1 LIELASLGANGFKI
15 QGENAGDQAGTSVS
29 AAGDVDGNGLDDL
42 IIGAIVNDSGGYAGA
57 AYVVFG
63 KSGTDQVDLAAV
75 AAGEGG
81 FKIQG
86 ETAFDLAGWSVSA
99 AGDVNG
105 DGVDDLIV
113 GATDNDSGGGLAGA
127 AYVVFGKSGTDLVDL
142 DAVAAG
148 NGGFKIQGEN
158 SNDSAGF
165 SVSAAGD
172 VNGDGLDDLIVGR
185 YGNDSGGDNAG
196 AAYVVFGKSGTDLV
210 DLDAVAAGEGGF
222 KIQGEAAGDRAGR
235 SVSAAGDVDGDGVD
249 DLIVGADL
257 NDSGGDIAG
266 AAYVIFGNIA
276 PVAENDSAAATAGQL
291 ATLDILNND
300 SDANGTLVPS
310 SIALVDGPTKGIA
323 TVVDG
328 QIAYTPDA
336 DATGPDSFTYSVRDN
351 QGGISNTATVTVTI
365 SSSVNQPPVANPDT
379 VSTAFGTAVVI
390 DVLSNDRDTDGTLD
404 PASVTIVD
412 PPASGTATVDP
423 AGTISYAPGLS
434 TVGTVRFT
442 YTVADDKG
450 AVSEPATVAVD
461 VAGDLTPVFP
471 TGGNSVVGGAGNDL
485 IFTGSG
491 NTTVSAGEGDDVVYA
506 GQGNNAIAGGAGND
520 TVLAVEGADRLQGE
534 SGDDVLFGGAGNDTL
549 SGGEGN
555 DILVGGPGNDSLDG
569 GPGLDTSIF
578 AGAFA
583 DFRLQSAGGRLQVQ
597 DRVGGEGRDTLTT
610 VELLQF
616 DDGFFDVASRTFNAD
631 AFATD
636 AVEALVTSP
645 GFSTD
650 PAAPVPG
657 ASFSANQVESLVV
670 DAALA

>member
-1 LIELASLGANGFKI
+1 L
-15 QGENAGDQAGTSVS
+15 V
-29 AAGDVDGNGLDDL
+29 GL
-42 IIGAIVNDSGGYAGA
+42 Y
-57 AYVVFG
+57 
-63 KSGTDQVDLAAV
+63 AV

-86 ETAFDLAGWSVSA
+86 EAALDRVGTSVSA

-105 DGVDDLIV
+105 DGLDDLII
-113 GATDNDSGGGLAGA
+113 GATGSDGTHAGA

-148 NGGFKIQGEN
+148 NGGFKIQGE
-158 SNDSAGF
+158 
-165 SVSAAGD
+165 AA
-172 VNGDGLDDLIVGR
+172 N
-185 YGNDSGGDNAG
+185 
-196 AAYVVFGKSGTDLV
+196 
-210 DLDAVAAGEGGF
+210 
-222 KIQGEAAGDRAGR
+222 DRAGR